1 MTLAFANEA
10 TAPERTRKLQFGHF
24 DRLAEAVR
32 TIFPSKTAWHLS
44 ALTGL
49 KVRACFK
56 FLARES
62 SLSSDAL
69 VCLLDTPNGPEVLA
83 ALMGDSRERWWV
95 EFKLLWDRERIKAQ
109 LDEVDRQ
116 IAEAKR

>member
-1 MTLAFANEA
+1 MTLAFATEGA
-10 TAPERTRKLQFGHF
+10 APERIRKLQFAHW
-24 DRLAEAVR
+24 DRLAETVR
-32 TIFPSKTAWHLS
+32 TIFPHKTAWHLS
-44 ALTGL
+44 DLCGL

-83 ALMGDSRERWWV
+83 ALMGDSRERWWIQ
-95 EFKLLWDRERIKAQ
+95 FKLLWEREQTRAQ
-109 LDEVDRQ
+109 LELLDKQLDDL
-116 IAEAKR
+116 K